1 MKEQL
6 YTIPVNDI
14 FNQDCECPVCAM
26 KRALE
31 EDAVAFT
38 MGPSYMED
46 DIRLTT
52 DKVGFCAAHM
62 QMLYDFE
69 NRLGLALILDTHM
82 KYMIKNIEILQK
94 KGRKTS
100 GGLFSKKEEP
110 PLVAFTEQVSSSCFI
125 CDRIRHTFERYIATT
140 FYLYEN
146 DSAFSSKFRK
156 SKGFC
161 LEHYGLLYESAP
173 RYISGSVLDSFT
185 ADLNQ
190 VFLDNFKRMEE
201 EVSWFI
207 DKFDYRNAD
216 APWKTSKD
224 AVPRAMTKCNGILD
238 ADKSGKK

>member
-14 FNQDCECPVCAM
+14 FDKDCECPVCAM
-26 KRALE
+26 KRSLE
-31 EDAVAFT
+31 DDAVAFS

-52 DKVGFCAAHM
+52 DKIGFCAPHM

-94 KGRKTS
+94 KGRKSS
-100 GGLFSKKEEP
+100 GGLFSKKDETAIYE
-110 PLVAFTEQVSSSCFI
+110 FTNNVTNSCYI

-146 DSAFSSKFRK
+146 DSAFLTKFKK

-161 LEHYGLLYESAP
+161 LEHYGMLYEMAP
-173 RYISGSVLDSFT
+173 KYLHGNTLESFT
-185 ADLNQ
+185 KDLDT
-190 VFLDNFKRMEE
+190 VFLSNFKRMEE

-207 DKFDYRNAD
+207 DKFDYRNVD

-224 AVPRAMTKCNGILD
+224 AVPRAMTKCNGILNND
-238 ADKSGKK
+238 PKKS

>member
-14 FNQDCECPVCAM
+14 FDKECECPVCAM
-26 KRALE
+26 RKSLE

-52 DKVGFCAAHM
+52 DEIGFCTRHM

-69 NRLGLALILDTHM
+69 NRLGLALIMDTHM
-82 KYMIKNIEILQK
+82 KNMIKQIEILQK
-94 KGRKTS
+94 KGRKAS
-100 GGLFSKKEEP
+100 GGLFSKKEEV
-110 PLVAFTEQVSSSCFI
+110 PLFAFTEKISHSCYI

-140 FYLYEN
+140 FHLYEN
-146 DSAFSSKFRK
+146 DSSFVTKFKK

-161 LEHYGLLYESAP
+161 LEHYGMLYELAP
-173 RYISGSVLDSFT
+173 KYLHGNTLEDFTKDLDH
-185 ADLNQ
+185 
-190 VFLDNFKRMEE
+190 VFLENYKRMEE
-201 EVSWFI
+201 ELSWFI
-207 DKFDYRNAD
+207 DKFDYRNVD

-224 AVPRAMTKCNGILD
+224 AVPRAMTKCNGIIIE
-238 ADKSGKK
+238 

>member
-14 FNQDCECPVCAM
+14 FSQDCECPVCAM
-26 KRALE
+26 RNSLE
-31 EDAVAFT
+31 KDGVAFT

-52 DKVGFCAAHM
+52 DKIGFCARHM
-62 QMLYDFE
+62 QMMYDFE

-82 KYMIKNIEILQK
+82 KYMIKTIETLQK
-94 KGRKTS
+94 KGRKSS
-100 GGLFSKKEEP
+100 GGLFSKKEESGIYDY
-110 PLVAFTEQVSSSCFI
+110 TQKTSHSCFI
-125 CDRIRHTFERYIATT
+125 CDRIHHTFDRYIATV

-146 DSAFSSKFRK
+146 DSAFLTKFKK

-161 LEHYGLLYESAP
+161 VEHYGLLYERAP
-173 RYISGSVLDSFT
+173 QFLHGNTLEDFT
-185 ADLNQ
+185 NDLNR
-190 VFLDNFKRMEE
+190 VFLTNFKRMEE

-224 AVPRAMTKCNGILD
+224 ALPRAMTKCNSILKD
-238 ADKSGKK
+238 PDKK